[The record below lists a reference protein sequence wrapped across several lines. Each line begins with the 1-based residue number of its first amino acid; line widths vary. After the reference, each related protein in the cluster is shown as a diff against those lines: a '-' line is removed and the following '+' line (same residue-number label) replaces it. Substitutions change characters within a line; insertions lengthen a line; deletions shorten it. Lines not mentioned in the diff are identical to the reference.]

1 MSVPNLVVVMGPT
14 ASGKSEVAEAIAN
27 FHNAPIIN
35 GDAFQIYRGMDIG
48 TAKPKDKSN
57 YHLLDIRNPNEDFG
71 VGEYVILASELLH
84 EFYNQNRSVVICG
97 GTGLYI
103 RALTEEY
110 RDLFPSPS
118 AELRLKVAEMNLD
131 EAVDSLT
138 KLDPNGSSNMDLKNE
153 IRVKRALEKK
163 MENRIPIQFSVPPF
177 MIKKIAIIPPSQ
189 LSQVKIKQRTQ
200 EMFQNGWVAE
210 VKDLLNKGYGL
221 GNPGFRALGYE
232 AIAEYLQ
239 EKGNE
244 MDLVERIENDTVR
257 YAKRQ
262 RTWLRAE
269 PNLVVFDGVSE
280 ALEAITP

>member
-14 ASGKSEVAEAIAN
+14 ASGKSEVAEAIAK

-48 TAKPKDKSN
+48 TAKPKNKSN

-71 VGEYVILASELLH
+71 VGEYVILASELLL

-118 AELRLKVAEMNLD
+118 AELRLKVAEMNLE

-153 IRVKRALEKK
+153 IRVKRALERK
-163 MENRIPIQFSVPPF
+163 MENRLPIQFSVPPF

-280 ALEAITP
+280 ALEAIIP

>member
-1 MSVPNLVVVMGPT
+1 
-14 ASGKSEVAEAIAN
+14 
-27 FHNAPIIN
+27 
-35 GDAFQIYRGMDIG
+35 
-48 TAKPKDKSN
+48 
-57 YHLLDIRNPNEDFG
+57 
-71 VGEYVILASELLH
+71 
-84 EFYNQNRSVVICG
+84 
-97 GTGLYI
+97 
-103 RALTEEY
+103 
-110 RDLFPSPS
+110 
-118 AELRLKVAEMNLD
+118 
-131 EAVDSLT
+131 
-138 KLDPNGSSNMDLKNE
+138 
-153 IRVKRALEKK
+153 
-163 MENRIPIQFSVPPF
+163 MENRLPIQFSVPPF

-280 ALEAITP
+280 ALEAIIP

>member
-1 MSVPNLVVVMGPT
+1 
-14 ASGKSEVAEAIAN
+14 
-27 FHNAPIIN
+27 
-35 GDAFQIYRGMDIG
+35 MDIG
-48 TAKPKDKSN
+48 TAKPKNKSN

-71 VGEYVILASELLH
+71 VGEYVILASELLL

-118 AELRLKVAEMNLD
+118 AELRLKVAEMNLE

-153 IRVKRALEKK
+153 IRVKRALERK
-163 MENRIPIQFSVPPF
+163 MENRLPIQFSVPPF

-280 ALEAITP
+280 ALEAIIP

>member
-1 MSVPNLVVVMGPT
+1 MSVPNLIVVMGPT
-14 ASGKSEVAEAIAN
+14 ASGKSEVAEAIAK

-48 TAKPKDKSN
+48 TAKPKNKSN

-71 VGEYVILASELLH
+71 VGEYVILASELLL

-118 AELRLKVAEMNLD
+118 AELRLKVAEMNLE

-153 IRVKRALEKK
+153 IRVKRALERK
-163 MENRIPIQFSVPPF
+163 MENRLPIQFSVPPF

-280 ALEAITP
+280 ALEAIIP